1 MIQIK
6 YPEYNKEV
14 EELEERLKGLSLAY
28 KMEKS
33 EQLTQPSFED
43 GLTKVEGMD
52 SIKEQLDKLQGELFE
67 WWYGSCVCD

>member
-33 EQLTQPSFED
+33 ERLTQPSFED